1 MASRFSTVTYTQL
14 FFLAICMSIFT
25 AALVIINMYY
35 MDSRTLPRVHTDKS
49 GTCLKVDNFENGHA
63 FNCNDVGVILRR
75 YREVVE

>member
-1 MASRFSTVTYTQL
+1 MASRYSTVTYGQL
-14 FFLAICMSIFT
+14 FFLALTMSIF
-25 AALVIINMYY
+25 AAILVVINMYY

-49 GTCLKVDNFENGHA
+49 GTCLKVDNFENGDA